1 MSRNKDSL
9 GERQLEALIRRAL
22 KREEARR
29 REETAPE
36 GGFEPTRRQK
46 QRAYKLYAEKLRA
59 EREETDYAQKRPVSG
74 LFRLTAALAVT
85 AALALLTA
93 LCLPT
98 IKTLLNGGRE
108 DTTAD
113 AAFGVATAQPVDG
126 APGEQGGDVQEE
138 EETPEEG
145 EGSDGKQHTRPSPK
159 IVSVTGKP
167 ASSTPTVTPAATPAI
182 TPTVTPT
189 VAPTATP
196 TVTPTAT
203 PTVTPTATPTVTPT
217 ATPTVTPTATPTPTP
232 AATPTAAPTA
242 TPTATPT
249 PAPFFLIENRQYFT
263 LIELYLRQGNYATIN
278 NRIYQRYV
286 TEGEKAVVYLRDE
299 DLSREGMFQ
308 ISASFRG
315 HMWTKPQYATLYS
328 NWPDV
333 DLSELTGRKLVIYE
347 DENKKPA
354 CRIEELTDEERA
366 QYAVPAAKPTASP
379 TPPVDGTIPENCFRL
394 RYTATNGYY
403 SLAELYLW
411 QDGYASGTN
420 RLSAFLSYGSETFIA
435 LTQEDLERGGTFTV
449 RACFVRK
456 NNYRGGHPDIP
467 ATSISDTYS
476 IELEALIG
484 RTLVIKNGKDS
495 DSVIFEIE

>member
-22 KREEARR
+22 KREEARLK
-29 REETAPE
+29 EETAPE

-59 EREETDYAQKRPVSG
+59 EREETEYAQKRPVSR
-74 LFRLTAALAVT
+74 LFRLTAAFAVT

-98 IKTLLNGGRE
+98 IKTLFSGGR
-108 DTTAD
+108 DDMTAD

-167 ASSTPTVTPAATPAI
+167 SSSTPTVTPAATPAI
-182 TPTVTPT
+182 TPTATPT

-203 PTVTPTATPTVTPT
+203 PTA
-217 ATPTVTPTATPTPTP
+217 APTATPTPTP
-232 AATPTAAPTA
+232 TPE
-242 TPTATPT
+242 
-249 PAPFFLIENRQYFT
+249 PFFLIENRQYFT
-263 LIELYLRQGNYATIN
+263 LIELYLRQGNYATIK

-286 TEGEKAVVYLRDE
+286 TEGEKAAVYLSEE

-315 HMWTKPQYATLYS
+315 HIAWTKPKYATLYS

-333 DLSELTGRKLVIYE
+333 ELSELTGRKLVIYE

-366 QYAVPAAKPTASP
+366 QYAAPAAKPTASP

-467 ATSISDTYS
+467 ATIISDTYS
-476 IELEALIG
+476 AQLEALIG